1 MSVAPEHHDHVDSRH
16 DHRDGSR
23 PTTRPDL
30 RVVGPPLAEPPAPG
44 PTAVLAAPVLRLR
57 RLPHPSPAP
66 WDPAAPAIGGTAGA
80 AGALQGAFVLHALA
94 GGSTTQTAFEDAV
107 ATPVTE
113 LPCPEDLARRLVQ
126 AVVDVVRGHR
136 PASQVLRWTTPEVY
150 SQLRQRARL
159 EQAHVRPG
167 GRRPVVRSLRTHPGG
182 PHGIEVSAVVL
193 DGSRARAVAARL
205 DGEDSRWRLTA
216 LAIG

>member
-1 MSVAPEHHDHVDSRH
+1 MSVAPEDHHVQGDEL
-16 DHRDGSR
+16 GA
-23 PTTRPDL
+23 RPDL
-30 RVVGPPLAEPPAPG
+30 RVVGRPSPQTAPPR
-44 PTAVLAAPVLRLR
+44 LRLLS
-57 RLPHPSPAP
+57 LPHPCPAP
-66 WDPAAPAIGGTAGA
+66 WDPNPATRYADLAPAA
-80 AGALQGAFVLHALA
+80 AQRAFVLHAVPRPVA
-94 GGSTTQTAFEDAV
+94 SDPAFEDAV

-113 LPCPEDLARRLVQ
+113 LPCPEDLARRLIQ

-159 EQAHVRPG
+159 EQASPRPG

-193 DGSRARAVAARL
+193 DGTRARAVAARL

-216 LAIG
+216 LSIG